1 MTFAR
6 WVFGIAGVYGLLIL
20 TPMYFLEDRIS
31 RDQPP
36 SITHPE
42 YYYGFVGV
50 AIAWQVAFLVI
61 SRDPVRYRLM
71 MIPAI
76 IEKGSYVIALVA
88 LFSAGRIPPFVL
100 GYSVGDFILCVLFI
114 VAFLRT
120 WPVERRPS
128 PSVQSS

>member
-88 LFSAGRIPPFVL
+88 LFSTGRIPPFVL
-100 GYSVGDFILCVLFI
+100 GYSVGDFILGTLFV
-114 VAFLRT
+114 VAFFRT
-120 WPVERRPS
+120 PS
-128 PSVQSS
+128 RAEH

>member
-1 MTFAR
+1 VFAR

-36 SITHPE
+36 PITHPE
-42 YYYGFVGV
+42 YYYGFIGV

-76 IEKGSYVIALVA
+76 IEKASYVIALVA
-88 LFSAGRIPPFVL
+88 LFSAGRVSPLVL
-100 GYSVGDFILCVLFI
+100 GYSVGDFIFCALFI
-114 VAFLRT
+114 VALLRT
-120 WPVERRPS
+120 PSVERRPS
-128 PSVQSS
+128 PSVQS